1 MEATAPLG
9 IGKVSFDQGAFGY
22 LCKSPTTIASNLDF
36 EFFDEMREA
45 DVIEERKGRVKALG
59 YGGPPKFGKQAH
71 GVGNCLHEGVESPRA
86 ASRSPQNDRGAGM
99 APSCGKGPR
108 AFQEGL

>member
-1 MEATAPLG
+1 MARAFMEATAPLG

-71 GVGNCLHEGVESPRA
+71 GVGNCLHEGVSGVA
-86 ASRSPQNDRGAGM
+86 T
-99 APSCGKGPR
+99 SCVPISAK
-108 AFQEGL
+108 